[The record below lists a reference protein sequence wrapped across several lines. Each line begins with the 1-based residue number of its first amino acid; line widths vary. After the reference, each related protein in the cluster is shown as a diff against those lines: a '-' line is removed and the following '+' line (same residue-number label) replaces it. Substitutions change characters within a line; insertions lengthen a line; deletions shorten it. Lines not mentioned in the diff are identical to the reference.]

1 MLDRVLWN
9 HRSPWQ
15 TLGASLG
22 VFIGLFLLLF
32 AFQIYLDV
40 QVLTQGASDN
50 NFLVINKD
58 FAKNQREQLS
68 FTSEEV
74 AEMREQPFFTKV
86 DPFESN
92 TYQVSLS
99 STRLRFTTLLFFQS
113 VPSSYLGIDTTL
125 FEWQPGQDLPIILS
139 SDYLTL
145 YNFGFAP
152 SQGLPKFSA
161 ESISLVDFTVTVVG
175 QRGKESFTAYVA
187 GFTPNINSILVP
199 PTFMRYANARYG
211 DSVQAKAPT
220 QVIAETDNPYS
231 LPLEQFLEEE
241 GYQLSKGGL
250 IGGELKS
257 TLFML
262 VALIVVIGLIIV
274 GLALLV
280 FILNYQVL
288 VAQASQDIQLLLQ
301 LGYRTQT
308 ITSTLSKRLLSR
320 FALVALGVF
329 GLLFPIK
336 YLLTAS
342 VAEQGYQLSHF
353 PHVLVLLAGVL
364 LCGLFI
370 AINHRSI
377 QHNVENLA

>member
-1 MLDRVLWN
+1 MGDRPKNGALVKILN
-9 HRSPWQ
+9 HRIP
-15 TLGASLG
+15 
-22 VFIGLFLLLF
+22 
-32 AFQIYLDV
+32 
-40 QVLTQGASDN
+40 LTP
-50 NFLVINKD
+50 LK
-58 FAKNQREQLS
+58 QL
-68 FTSEEV
+68 
-74 AEMREQPFFTKV
+74 M
-86 DPFESN
+86 
-92 TYQVSLS
+92 
-99 STRLRFTTLLFFQS
+99 
-113 VPSSYLGIDTTL
+113 
-125 FEWQPGQDLPIILS
+125 
-139 SDYLTL
+139 
-145 YNFGFAP
+145 
-152 SQGLPKFSA
+152 
-161 ESISLVDFTVTVVG
+161 
-175 QRGKESFTAYVA
+175 
-187 GFTPNINSILVP
+187 
-199 PTFMRYANARYG
+199 
-211 DSVQAKAPT
+211 
-220 QVIAETDNPYS
+220 
-231 LPLEQFLEEE
+231 
-241 GYQLSKGGL
+241 
-250 IGGELKS
+250 GELKS